1 MTENEMQAMTPI
13 RVAFIIDNVVADV
26 LHTDERL
33 AAIFLS
39 DPVVVDITNLDNVN
53 LIRSGATYDPATN
66 IFVPAEVEE
75 QPSIRINAA
84 DIVIDED

>member
-1 MTENEMQAMTPI
+1 MTENEMQEMTPI

-26 LHTDERL
+26 LYTDERL

-39 DPVVVDITNLDNVN
+39 DPVVIDITNLENVDS
-53 LIRSGATYDPATN
+53 IRSGATYDPATN
-66 IFVPAEVEE
+66 TFVPAEAEE